1 MSRRSASRAPVS
13 CSLCAARKF
22 FCFEPH
28 DASSFTQHRTKVRR
42 LRDTSSL
49 ASMASLAMVSW
60 QWHEA
65 SCKSLERKWRQVLS
79 SQEQTLHNGRRL
91 DRTRNS
97 LKCRLPNFQVV
108 GIPPKSSSFTQPPLL
123 HLECPLPAVRRHLRR
138 ITSCNMWPPKPR
150 TAVKR
155 VTRSGGENEERR
167 TDPICRE
174 GASIAFS
181 DIAAPENGKDKAQID
196 SGDGGAWGGSN
207 GGRKRLF
214 FAS

>member
-1 MSRRSASRAPVS
+1 MSRRSASRAPTS

-42 LRDTSSL
+42 LRDTSSED
-49 ASMASLAMVSW
+49 ASASLAMVSW

-108 GIPPKSSSFTQPPLL
+108 GIPPKSNSFTQPPSL
-123 HLECPLPAVRRHLRR
+123 HLKCPLPVVRRHLRR
-138 ITSCNMWPPKPR
+138 ITSCNMWPAKPR

-155 VTRSGGENEERR
+155 VTRSVGENEERR
-167 TDPICRE
+167 IPSAAKVRASSATSPPPKRE
-174 GASIAFS
+174 KIR
-181 DIAAPENGKDKAQID
+181 
-196 SGDGGAWGGSN
+196 
-207 GGRKRLF
+207 RKLIQEMAGLKERK
-214 FAS
+214 